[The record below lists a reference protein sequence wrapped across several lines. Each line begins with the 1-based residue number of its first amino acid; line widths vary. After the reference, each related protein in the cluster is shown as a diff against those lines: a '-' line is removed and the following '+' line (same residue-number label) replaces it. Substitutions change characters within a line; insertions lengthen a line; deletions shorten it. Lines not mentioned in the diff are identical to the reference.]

1 MSFMAIGAGRAQHG
15 VHKFTYKD
23 ARFNF
28 ILTMDSVLSPDSV
41 NYDRIVKK
49 ITILDR
55 KSKKVVQV
63 ITPPENATP
72 VNLTADELFI
82 IEDMNFDRFNDIRM
96 VQFMPAGP
104 NIPFYYWIYDTVSHK
119 FLRNTPLEDITSP

>member
-1 MSFMAIGAGRAQHG
+1 
-15 VHKFTYKD
+15 
-23 ARFNF
+23 
-28 ILTMDSVLSPDSV
+28 MDSVLSPDSV